1 MPRALKAFD
10 QVKYYITLL
19 IIQQKGS
26 EARLHLNLNFV
37 KLIDSTPF
45 GIDIKS
51 ATDIESN
58 KKNTKAYKTHSLACH
73 WYKTKTL
80 NLLAH
85 AQSENQDI
93 SSLESENQESS

>member
-1 MPRALKAFD
+1 MPRTLKALD
-10 QVKYYITLL
+10 QVKYYITVL

-26 EARLHLNLNFV
+26 EDWLHLNLNFV

-45 GIDIKS
+45 GIYIKS

-58 KKNTKAYKTHSLACH
+58 KKNTTSDKMHSLAWH
-73 WYKTKTL
+73 QYKTKTL

-85 AQSENQDI
+85 VQSENQDI
-93 SSLESENQESS
+93 SSL